1 MQCPKC
7 EYICFRKTKVCG
19 SCGFN
24 FKKANTSN
32 TNLFREDSFTIFAD
46 SPAPAQVQESAII
59 VEDSIAVMTP
69 PEENTRESLEPSKSD
84 DFALNLE
91 DAEQTPAIV
100 ESSSEPDPMEFAPL
114 EFGSNVDINLEEI
127 EVEGLGLGLEPLEE
141 ESAKP
146 EHTEENTLNLDEPLE
161 ALDLAPEKETDSI
174 EVLDLAPEEETRSP
188 ETSDEPEV
196 LDLDVDG
203 DEEETG
209 SIEVLDLT
217 PEEETRPPE
226 TSDEPEVLDLDFD
239 GDDSLLE
246 IILDDEPEIEPV
258 ALAEEKVPD
267 IKIDDTNEISLDIE
281 GLSEGLD
288 LTPPLEIEQE
298 IVQAETELP
307 VLDLGDEEVAL
318 KIDDEPVLK
327 KTDEPTPAPAV
338 LDELDLKLEIDDSEG
353 PLATLNIDSPDLE
366 IEDLGLE
373 LEEPEDPSPTPDP

>member
-24 FKKANTSN
+24 LKKANTSN

-69 PEENTRESLEPSKSD
+69 PEENTQESPEPLKSD

-100 ESSSEPDPMEFAPL
+100 ESPSEPDPMEFAPL
-114 EFGSNVDINLEEI
+114 EFGSNVDITLEEI

-174 EVLDLAPEEETRSP
+174 EVLDLAPEEETRS
-188 ETSDEPEV
+188 
-196 LDLDVDG
+196 
-203 DEEETG
+203 
-209 SIEVLDLT
+209 
-217 PEEETRPPE
+217 PE